1 MAVWWVFNLC
11 PLCVLL
17 CSWIGFGRIKT
28 GKLKN
33 LFLIFFLLL
42 LFLVLGATIAMPRC
56 RMDKEEGEK
65 HLGLLKL
72 MQILSFLV
80 VFVAG
85 VVIGLATTSHVSRYF
100 TSQTELYS
108 FINHFSV
115 PTTHV
120 EENCTDSNI
129 CERRDCSSFHT
140 FIHPDNLTHAMS
152 DDELFWRA
160 SMVSKRENDYPFER
174 VPKVAFMFL
183 TRGPLPMLPLWER
196 FFAGHEKLFSIYVHA
211 LPGYKLNVST
221 SSVFYRRQIPS
232 QVFLFLSSI
241 CLVLISYH
249 STFSLPCAC

>member
-1 MAVWWVFNLC
+1 MN
-11 PLCVLL
+11 
-17 CSWIGFGRIKT
+17 RIWEDQNWET
-28 GKLKN
+28 EESVCAF
-33 LFLIFFLLL
+33 LFS
-42 LFLVLGATIAMPRC
+42 LVLGASIAMPRA
-56 RMDKEEGEK
+56 RMEKEEGEK

-85 VVIGLATTSHVSRYF
+85 VVIGLATTSHISRYF

-108 FINHFSV
+108 LINHFSV
-115 PTTHV
+115 PTTRV
-120 EENCTDSNI
+120 EDNCTGSDI
-129 CERRDCSSFHT
+129 CERRDCSSFQM

-160 SMVSKRENDYPFER
+160 SMVSKKENYYPFKR

-196 FFAGHEKLFSIYVHA
+196 FFSGHDKLFSIYVHA
-211 LPGYKLNVST
+211 LPGYELNVSS

-241 CLVLISYH
+241 CLVLMLYH
-249 STFSLPCAC
+249 STFLLPCASNQCLQNVP